1 MKVIFCICCLVKR
14 DHQTGKGPQGRK
26 ARGAEAQGWPATKD
40 KHKDQDM
47 TLPLEDV
54 TWIHGAANCAHSADL
69 LIQVHEY
76 DADTFVL
83 RVSKCFSYEGNFIYL
98 LFGDSKAVMFDTGG
112 LPSPDNPFNH
122 GKTLPVRQTVDAV
135 IAQRRAKLGGGG
147 DVDLIVAHTHSH
159 LDHAAWDDQ
168 FSGRPRTTVVST
180 ALDGVKSFF
189 GLPNWPAGEATLEL
203 GNRRLTVFPIPG
215 HEAAHI
221 AVYDPRNK
229 WLLTGDTLYAGLLT
243 IADWN
248 AYRASAARLAH
259 FADQYEISAVLGTHI
274 EMKNV
279 PRQLYDIG
287 TTFQPQEH
295 VLPLTAAHV
304 QELHLACE
312 AMAGHPR
319 HDVHDDF
326 IIGAPP

>member
-1 MKVIFCICCLVKR
+1 
-14 DHQTGKGPQGRK
+14 
-26 ARGAEAQGWPATKD
+26 
-40 KHKDQDM
+40 M

-54 TWIHGAANCAHSADL
+54 TWIHGAADCTHSTDP
-69 LIQVHEY
+69 LIQVHQY

-98 LFGDSKAVMFDTGG
+98 LFGDNKAVMLDTGG
-112 LPSPDNPFNH
+112 PPNPIGPFNH
-122 GKTLPVRQTVDAV
+122 GKTLPLRQTVDT
-135 IAQRRAKLGGGG
+135 IIEQRRHRGGA

-159 LDHAAWDDQ
+159 NDHAAWDGE
-168 FSGRPRTTVVST
+168 FGGRPRTTVVST
-180 ALDGVKSFF
+180 APQGVKSFF
-189 GLPNWPAGEATLEL
+189 GLSSWPAGEAPLDL

-229 WLLTGDTLYAGLLT
+229 WLLTGDTLYPGLLT

-248 AYRASAARLAH
+248 AYRASAARLAQ
-259 FADQYEISAVLGTHI
+259 FADQHEISAVLGAHV

-279 PRQLYDIG
+279 PRQLYQIG

-295 VLPLTAAHV
+295 VLPLTAAHIH
-304 QELHLACE
+304 ELHQACV
-312 AMAGHPR
+312 AMAGHP
-319 HDVHDDF
+319 HQDVHDDF
-326 IIGAPP
+326 IIDDPQ

>member
-1 MKVIFCICCLVKR
+1 
-14 DHQTGKGPQGRK
+14 
-26 ARGAEAQGWPATKD
+26 
-40 KHKDQDM
+40 M
-47 TLPLEDV
+47 TLPLENV
-54 TWIHGAANCAHSADL
+54 IWIHGSANCAHSTDP
-69 LIQVHEY
+69 LIQVHQY

-98 LFGDSKAVMFDTGG
+98 LFGDRKAVMFDTGG
-112 LPSPDNPFNH
+112 LPNPINAFND
-122 GKTLPVRQTVDAV
+122 GKTLPVRQTVDA
-135 IAQRRAKLGGGG
+135 IIEQRRRGGGS

-159 LDHAAWDDQ
+159 GDHAAWD
-168 FSGRPRTTVVST
+168 SELSVRPRTTVVST
-180 ALDGVKSFF
+180 ALAGVKSFF
-189 GLPNWPAGEATLEL
+189 NLQNWPDGEAPLDL

-248 AYRASAARLAH
+248 AYRASATRLAH
-259 FADQYEISAVLGTHI
+259 FADQHEISAVLGAHI

-279 PRQLYDIG
+279 PRQLYQIG

-295 VLPLTAAHV
+295 ALPLTAAHI
-304 QELHLACE
+304 QELHQACE
-312 AMAGHPR
+312 AMASHPHR
-319 HDVHDDF
+319 DVHDDF
-326 IIGAPP
+326 IIDPL

>member
-1 MKVIFCICCLVKR
+1 
-14 DHQTGKGPQGRK
+14 
-26 ARGAEAQGWPATKD
+26 
-40 KHKDQDM
+40 M
-47 TLPLEDV
+47 TLPLENV
-54 TWIHGAANCAHSADL
+54 IWIHGAADCAHSTDP
-69 LIQVHEY
+69 LIQVHQNN
-76 DADTFVL
+76 ADTFVL
-83 RVSKCFSYEGNFIYL
+83 RVSKCFSFEGNFIYL

-112 LPSPDNPFNH
+112 LPSPRNPFNE
-122 GKTLPVRQTVDAV
+122 GKTLPVRQTVDA
-135 IAQRRAKLGGGG
+135 IIEQRGGKLGGA

-159 LDHAAWDDQ
+159 GDHTAWDGQ

-180 ALDGVKSFF
+180 ALAGVKSFF
-189 GLPNWPAGEATLEL
+189 ELPNWPGGEAALEL

-243 IADWN
+243 IADWK
-248 AYRASAARLAH
+248 AYRASAAHLAH
-259 FADQYEISAVLGTHI
+259 FADQHEISAVLGTHI
-274 EMKNV
+274 EMKNA

-304 QELHLACE
+304 QELHRACE
-312 AMAGHPR
+312 AMADHP
-319 HDVHDDF
+319 HEDVHDDF
-326 IIGAPP
+326 IIGAPR